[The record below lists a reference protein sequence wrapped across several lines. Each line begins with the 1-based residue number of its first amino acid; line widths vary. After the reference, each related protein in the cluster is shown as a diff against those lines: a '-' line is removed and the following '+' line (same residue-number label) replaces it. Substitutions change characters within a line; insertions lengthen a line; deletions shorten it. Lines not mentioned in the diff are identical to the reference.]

1 MNWLRRLANLKT
13 KPERMAKM
21 DNLLS
26 APPVTHLI
34 YIPAIL
40 MVGMVIGFLMG
51 RNAGIKE
58 GKAQALGEGDE
69 D

>member
-1 MNWLRRLANLKT
+1 M
-13 KPERMAKM
+13 E
-21 DNLLS
+21 DLLS

-58 GKAQALGEGDE
+58 GKAQALGEGD
-69 D
+69 DD